1 MKKLL
6 LLSVL
11 FTSVASQAQAT
22 IYETTH
28 AATNGAEITGTANG
42 LATSFGDVIK
52 LAGTER
58 LLDIISVDLFNLT
71 DTSDFNLT
79 MTLYTDCP
87 TLTGISACGT
97 GPGTLV
103 PFSEITIP
111 IIAPPVTGKFT
122 VDFEYNGLDISSEA
136 DNTIVVMLKASRNN
150 VFWVIN
156 ESIVIGSGPTADAAL
171 STLVRCGS
179 TAANNGCN
187 RTFTSPTIN
196 NVAMKVT
203 ANPILK
209 TNTFV
214 ASLFTVV
221 PNPITNVVTVSNDK
235 NLFFNA
241 ISITDINGRE
251 VKKQLFDNVSN
262 IQMNV
267 ADLASGMYLMKISS
281 AEGYVIKKV
290 VKD

>member
-6 LLSVL
+6 LLSFF
-11 FTSVASQAQAT
+11 FTAVTSQAQVT
-22 IYETTH
+22 IYDTTH
-28 AATNGAEITGTANG
+28 AATNGAEITSTANG
-42 LATSFGDVIK
+42 TATTFGDAIK
-52 LAGTER
+52 LAGSQR

-87 TLTGISACGT
+87 TLTGISACGS

-111 IIAPPVTGKFT
+111 IVAPPVTGKFT
-122 VDFEYNGLDISSEA
+122 VNFEYNGLDISSEA

-156 ESIVIGSGPTADAAL
+156 ESIVTGSAPTGDTAL

-179 TAANNGCN
+179 VGANNGCN
-187 RTFTSPTIN
+187 RTFTAPTIN
-196 NVAMKVT
+196 NVAMKIT
-203 ANPILK
+203 ANPGLK
-209 TNTFV
+209 TNTF
-214 ASLFTVV
+214 AAALFTVV
-221 PNPITNVVTVSNDK
+221 PNPMANVITVSNDK
-235 NLFFNA
+235 NLLFNS

-251 VKKQLFDNVSN
+251 VKKQSFDNVSN

-267 ADLASGMYLMKISS
+267 ADLASGMYMIKISS
-281 AEGYVIKKV
+281 AEGYVIKKIF
-290 VKD
+290 KD